1 MSRPPR
7 FIYLLNS
14 SQRRLQQYIAQHGNG
29 LSSAQ
34 GGVLFLLERED
45 GSLMGHLAQ
54 VLDLAPSAIS
64 GLIDRMQK
72 AGLVTRRP
80 CPVDGRAQRVWLT
93 EAGRVQLPA
102 LKEQVRS
109 VNALLQ
115 EGFSRDEL
123 KIVERWLQHIHERL
137 APSQHEV

>member
-1 MSRPPR
+1 MNRPPR

-80 CPVDGRAQRVWLT
+80 CPVDGRAQRRSEERRVGA
-93 EAGRVQLPA
+93 EGRARTSGLN
-102 LKEQVRS
+102 S
-109 VNALLQ
+109 
-115 EGFSRDEL
+115 D
-123 KIVERWLQHIHERL
+123 VE
-137 APSQHEV
+137 